1 MKFWFCNGL
10 AMLGMVFYAALAS
23 NKAASTLNSPG
34 HFAGEIPV
42 ARVDCQT
49 DYHFGLGGS
58 EEVTGT
64 TEKGAKD
71 KTPGA
76 TAAAGEID
84 ATDSAETGVGIGA
97 AETYLIYFTA
107 KWCAPCRQQR
117 PVIEEIKDA
126 GYTVYIIDID
136 EDPQT
141 RAAWNVTA
149 VPTVATVVNNK
160 VTYRGVGSGHT
171 RAFLESKLNAK

>member
-1 MKFWFCNGL
+1 
-10 AMLGMVFYAALAS
+10 MLGMVFYAALAS

-42 ARVDCQT
+42 APVGCEI
-49 DYHFGLGGS
+49 DYYLGLGGS
-58 EEVTGT
+58 EEVIEA
-64 TEKGAKD
+64 TEKGATD

-76 TAAAGEID
+76 TAAEGEID
-84 ATDSAETGVGIGA
+84 ATNSAKTGVGTGA

-107 KWCAPCRQQR
+107 KWCGPCRQQR
-117 PVIEEIKDA
+117 PVIDEIKDA
-126 GYTVYIIDID
+126 GYAVYIVDID

-141 RAAWNVTA
+141 SAAWNVTA